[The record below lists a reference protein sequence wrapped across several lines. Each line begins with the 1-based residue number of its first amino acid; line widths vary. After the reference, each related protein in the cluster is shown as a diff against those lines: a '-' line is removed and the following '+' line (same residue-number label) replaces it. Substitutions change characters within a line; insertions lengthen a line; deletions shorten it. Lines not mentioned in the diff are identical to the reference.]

1 MSSLRKNTLLINIK
15 PHSSLQKYFRG
26 ADLKA
31 DINYYADIIDYINS
45 IHPDFL
51 TYIKQQSQNEFQET
65 FTFLD
70 KNLREINKDEMFMR
84 KAHEDDIIYIVPAI
98 VGGGGK
104 RGALALIAVA
114 ALMIAF
120 PFIAPQVAGT
130 VLWGAP
136 AVAATATTAAVAA
149 TTMTLGTL
157 VSTIGL
163 NLALMGVTML
173 LAPKTNT
180 SSESSR
186 DNNAFG
192 GLTNTTASGT
202 PIPLNYGLVRVA
214 GQLIS
219 GYVETAETTSNGE
232 DVSLSSLITA

>member
-1 MSSLRKNTLLINIK
+1 MSSLRKNILLINIK

-26 ADLKA
+26 VNLKA
-31 DINYYADIIDYINS
+31 DINYYADLLDYITS
-45 IHPDFL
+45 IHPSFL

-70 KNLREINKDEMFMR
+70 KDLREINKDEMFMR
-84 KAHEDDIIYIVPAI
+84 KAREGDTIYIVPCI

-104 RGALALIAVA
+104 RGIIALLAIAA
-114 ALMIAF
+114 IMIAF
-120 PFIAPQVAGT
+120 PIIAGAASMSGTALAGISNT
-130 VLWGAP
+130 VLWGTG
-136 AVAATATTAAVAA
+136 ATA
-149 TTMTLGTL
+149 MHLGTL
-157 VSTIGL
+157 IGTIGL
-163 NLALMGVTML
+163 NLALMGVSML
-173 LAPKTNT
+173 LMPKANT

-202 PIPLNYGLVRVA
+202 PIGLNYGLVRVA

-219 GYVETAETTSNGE
+219 GYVETAESTSAGE
-232 DVSLSSLITA
+232 DVTLDSL